1 MAGKITWDQDGIE
14 EIKQICGELCDSKA
28 EEVIAAAAPP
38 VDTGFLQ
45 ASGYVNSYRVNT
57 FARTWETG
65 VYTGKSGDRQA
76 RERVEEPEEPPD
88 EYGAVMGWAAIYAWE
103 IEDTQTF
110 IYPALLSVA
119 EG

>member
-14 EIKQICGELCDSKA
+14 ELKQLAGELCDSKA
-28 EEVIAAAAPP
+28 TEVVELASPP
-38 VDTGFLQ
+38 IDTGFLY

-57 FARTWETG
+57 FSQTWETG
-65 VYTGKSGDRQA
+65 VYVGKNGDQT
-76 RERVEEPEEPPD
+76 RERAEEPEEPPD
-88 EYGAVMGWAAIYAWE
+88 EYGAVMGWAAVYAWE